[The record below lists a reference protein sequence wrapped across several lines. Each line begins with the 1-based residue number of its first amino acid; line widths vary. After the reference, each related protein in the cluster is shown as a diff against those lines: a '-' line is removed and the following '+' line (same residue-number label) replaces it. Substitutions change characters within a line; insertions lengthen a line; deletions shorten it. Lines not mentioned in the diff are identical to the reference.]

1 MNDNVIEMKE
11 YLRLVDIKNKLDSG
25 EIANDGIILED
36 LDRINNLYMYEITSL
51 QSDVDELKKE
61 NVKLKMMKAS
71 VKDER

>member
-1 MNDNVIEMKE
+1 MNDNVIDMQE
-11 YLRLVDIKNKLDSG
+11 YLRIVDIKNKLDSG
-25 EIANDGIILED
+25 EITNDGIILED

>member
-1 MNDNVIEMKE
+1 MNDNVIEMHE

-25 EIANDGIILED
+25 EITNDGIILED

>member
-1 MNDNVIEMKE
+1 MNDNVIDMQE

-25 EIANDGIILED
+25 EITNDGIILED
-36 LDRINNLYMYEITSL
+36 LDRINNLYMYDITSL